1 LRNVGEVAAGES
13 EDPPPSFTPS
23 WIELENSQRG
33 GCLRGGEGGLEGI
46 NTCCSLRV
54 IWMPVQLAQQA
65 VNQSVE
71 AGRSFL

>member
-1 LRNVGEVAAGES
+1 LRNAGEAAAGES

-33 GCLRGGEGGLEGI
+33 GCLRGGEGGLGGI
-46 NTCCSLRV
+46 NRSFSLRV
-54 IWMPVQLAQQA
+54 IWMPAQLAQQA